1 MGLISI
7 INAIVSVVLP
17 AQTST
22 EEITSEELRA
32 LLEIY
37 STPDAGIFLAD
48 NSFKLADIETLSRFL
63 AWNQIDKKQYKK
75 TLYDCD
81 DFAESLKGDV
91 RDWDSHLAF
100 GTAWIHREGQANH
113 ALNITV
119 TKKKELVFVEP
130 QTDEMTPVSGKQIY
144 YVVF

>member
-1 MGLISI
+1 MNLISI
-7 INAIVSVVLP
+7 INGIVSALLP
-17 AQTST
+17 TQKAT

-37 STPDAGIFLAD
+37 STPDADIFLSD
-48 NSFKLADIETLSRFL
+48 SMFKLADIETLSRFL

-75 TLYDCD
+75 TVYDCD

-100 GTAWIHREGQANH
+100 GTAWIHRESGNH

-130 QTDEMTPVSGKQIY
+130 QTDEMTRVSGKQIY

>member
-75 TLYDCD
+75 TVYDCD

-91 RDWDSHLAF
+91 RHWDSHLAF
-100 GTAWIHREGQANH
+100 GTAWIHQKDGNH
-113 ALNITV
+113 ALNISI
-119 TKKKELVFVEP
+119 TKKKKLIFIEP
-130 QTDEMTPVSGKQIY
+130 QSDEITEVTGENIY

>member
-1 MGLISI
+1 MSLISI
-7 INAIVSVVLP
+7 INGLVSAVLP
-17 AQTST
+17 TQKAT
-22 EEITSEELRA
+22 EEITSKELRV

-37 STPDAGIFLAD
+37 STPDADIFLAD
-48 NSFKLADIETLSRFL
+48 SRFKLADIPSLSQFL
-63 AWNQIDKKQYKK
+63 AWNQIDKRQYKK

-100 GTAWIHREGQANH
+100 GTVWIHRESGNH

-119 TKKKELVFVEP
+119 TKKKELIFVEP

>member
-1 MGLISI
+1 MSLISI
-7 INAIVSVVLP
+7 INGIVSALLP
-17 AQTST
+17 TQKAT

-75 TLYDCD
+75 TIYDCD

-91 RDWDSHLAF
+91 RHWDSHLAF
-100 GTAWIHREGQANH
+100 GTAWIHQKDGNH
-113 ALNITV
+113 ALNISI
-119 TKKKELVFVEP
+119 TKKKKLIFIEP
-130 QTDEMTPVSGKQIY
+130 QSDEITEVTGENIY

>member
-75 TLYDCD
+75 TVYDCD

-100 GTAWIHREGQANH
+100 GTAWIHRENGNH

-119 TKKKELVFVEP
+119 TKNRKLVFVEP
-130 QTDEMTPVSGKQIY
+130 QTDKMSEVSGRQIY

>member
-75 TLYDCD
+75 TIYDCD

-91 RDWDSHLAF
+91 RHWDSHLAF
-100 GTAWIHREGQANH
+100 GTAWIHQKDGNH
-113 ALNITV
+113 ALNISI
-119 TKKKELVFVEP
+119 TKKKKLIFIEP
-130 QTDEMTPVSGKQIY
+130 QSDEITEVTGENIY

>member
-1 MGLISI
+1 MSLISA
-7 INAIVSVVLP
+7 INGLVSAFMP
-17 AQTST
+17 QQEA
-22 EEITSEELRA
+22 EAEITSKELRG

-37 STPDAGIFLAD
+37 STPDADIFLAD
-48 NSFKLADIETLSRFL
+48 SRFKLADIPSLSYFL

-75 TLYDCD
+75 TIYDCD

-91 RDWDSHLAF
+91 RHWDSHLAF
-100 GTAWIHREGQANH
+100 GTAWIHRENGNH

-119 TKKKELVFVEP
+119 TKNRKLVFVEP
-130 QTDEMTPVSGKQIY
+130 QTDKMSEVSGRQIY

>member
-7 INAIVSVVLP
+7 INGIVSALLP
-17 AQTST
+17 TQKAT
-22 EEITSEELRA
+22 EEITSKELRG

-37 STPDAGIFLAD
+37 STPDADIFLAD
-48 NSFKLADIETLSRFL
+48 SRFKLADIHTLQKFL

-75 TLYDCD
+75 TIHDCD

-91 RDWDSHLAF
+91 RHWDSHLAF
-100 GTAWIHREGQANH
+100 GTAWIHRENGNH

-119 TKKKELVFVEP
+119 TKNRKLIFIEP
-130 QTDEMTPVSGKQIY
+130 QTDEITEVTGENIY

>member
-1 MGLISI
+1 MPQQE
-7 INAIVSVVLP
+7 AE
-17 AQTST
+17 A
-22 EEITSEELRA
+22 EITSKELRA

-75 TLYDCD
+75 TVYDCD

-100 GTAWIHREGQANH
+100 GTVWIHRESGNH

-119 TKKKELVFVEP
+119 TKKKELIFVEP